1 MRTMEHLSG
10 NIYRNARLTAGLTQ
24 ERWSEYLGISPDSVR
39 KYESGEMIPGD
50 EVVIRMTEVSGQM
63 ILPYW
68 HLTHKSRIA
77 ASILPEIEEEQALP
91 QAVLGLLIQ
100 IEDFQDSGMKNLL
113 RIAADGKIDLTEE
126 RDYDEALAQLSE
138 LIRRA
143 YAIGYAKE

>member
-1 MRTMEHLSG
+1 MEPTSG
-10 NIYRNARLTAGLTQ
+10 NIYFNARRTAGLTQ

-39 KYESGEMIPGD
+39 KYENGEMMPGD
-50 EVVIRMTEVSGQM
+50 EVVIRMAEVSGQM

-68 HLTHKSRIA
+68 HLSRKSRLA
-77 ASILPEIEEEQALP
+77 ASILPELEEQQALP

-100 IEDFQDSGMKNLL
+100 IDAFRDSGMKKLL
-113 RIAADGKIDLTEE
+113 RIAADGKIDPDEAG
-126 RDYDEALAQLSE
+126 DYDEVIAELTE